1 MKRKVQTLRT
11 QALLI
16 GILPALLLAIA
27 LTIYLISSQLSRLT
41 ESFNELGHSI
51 ASEAAAT
58 SVYGIFTRDKTILES
73 SLRPIF
79 LQQDVQSIKVFDN
92 KNNLLI
98 HIQNNTHESA
108 SQLATFSAPSVY
120 HVENIQV
127 TDYPEQQPELS
138 QINSSNMGYVKV
150 FMSKVRLNN
159 NRKNI
164 FKNSLI
170 LLLAGLIITAIFSLA
185 LSAGII
191 RPITRLTQAVNRMKD
206 GDFSV
211 RVPESSSGEIRNL
224 EEGFNTMADEIFHSH
239 ENMQHQIDQATS
251 DLIQTMEAIEVQ
263 NVELD
268 LAKKRAQHASQAKTE
283 FLANMS
289 HEIRTPMN
297 GIIGFTNLLLKTNLT
312 PKQTDLLTTI
322 SKSALNLLDIINE
335 ILDYSKLE
343 YGKLEPETA
352 PFNVTECFEEPVSL
366 LSPSAHDKN
375 LELTLLIYSDV
386 PDTLIGDKTRIR
398 QILVNL
404 LNNAIKFTHHGEV
417 IVRVLIDEDFKGK
430 RVLKFSVSDTGI
442 GINKKV
448 QSTLFESFQQAD
460 SSTSRTYGGT
470 GLGLSICKKLAQSMG
485 GDIKLISTP
494 GTGSSFIVEIPLLL
508 PKTPAESIKCDWPRF
523 SGKHI
528 TLADNIKLSRLSTQ
542 HRLESLDMQI
552 EISSFPVNPSDN
564 TDLLVLGFGHDEI
577 KSGFAQTEINRLR
590 NISWKPCLILLSE
603 TEKYIIENYPNVS
616 GEWYLS
622 KPITTTSLVHTL
634 AEIFS
639 LNQDTQTKQ
648 LAIADENSLIINGL
662 QVLAVDDNEINLK
675 LISTLM
681 RDKGAIVTEAK
692 DGLEAV
698 ELATNYDFDIII
710 MDIHMPK
717 LKGTTAALQIRDIEK
732 QGKHTP
738 IIALTADAVPSTRQ
752 QIKESKMDGHLLKPI
767 NETQMWNTIHH
778 VLTHK
783 RPTFMSDDIEHNK
796 YIDTETNST
805 TLPLR
810 DMQKALSV
818 TGGDQ
823 KLADEMFSQLL
834 QELPGNLVI
843 LKEAYEQKNWATF
856 REICHKLH
864 GSTVSCGV
872 PALDYA
878 VEQTYDACK
887 MESPDL
893 LKENLNQVEQE
904 INRLLENSRTF
915 N

>member
-1 MKRKVQTLRT
+1 
-11 QALLI
+11 
-16 GILPALLLAIA
+16 
-27 LTIYLISSQLSRLT
+27 
-41 ESFNELGHSI
+41 
-51 ASEAAAT
+51 
-58 SVYGIFTRDKTILES
+58 
-73 SLRPIF
+73 
-79 LQQDVQSIKVFDN
+79 
-92 KNNLLI
+92 
-98 HIQNNTHESA
+98 
-108 SQLATFSAPSVY
+108 
-120 HVENIQV
+120 
-127 TDYPEQQPELS
+127 
-138 QINSSNMGYVKV
+138 MGYVKV
-150 FMSKVRLNN
+150 FMSKVRLNT

-164 FKNSLI
+164 IQNSLI
-170 LLLAGLIITAIFSLA
+170 LLLAGLLITTTFSLA

-191 RPITRLTQAVNRMKD
+191 HPITRLTQAVNRMKD

-211 RVPESSSGEIRNL
+211 RVPESSTGEIRNL

-268 LAKKRAQHASQAKTE
+268 LAKKRAQLASQAKTE

-297 GIIGFTNLLLKTNLT
+297 GVIGFTNLLLKTKLT
-312 PKQTDLLTTI
+312 PKQVDLLTTI
-322 SKSALNLLDIINE
+322 SKSATNLLDIINE

-375 LELTLLIYSDV
+375 LELILLIYSDV

-430 RVLKFSVSDTGI
+430 QVLKFSVSDTGI

-448 QSTLFESFQQAD
+448 QTTLFESFQQAD

-508 PKTPAESIKCDWPRF
+508 PKSPAKSSGHDWPQF
-523 SGKHI
+523 SGKQI
-528 TLADNIKLSRLSTQ
+528 TLADNIKLSQLSLQ
-542 HRLESLDMQI
+542 HRLESLDIQVK
-552 EISSFPVNPSDN
+552 ISPFPVKPAEN
-564 TDLLVLGFGHDEI
+564 TDLFVLGFSHDEI
-577 KSGFAQTEINRLR
+577 KNGFAQSEINRLR
-590 NISWKPCLILLSE
+590 TSSWKPCLILMSE
-603 TEKYIIENYPNVS
+603 AEKYIIENYPSMS

-622 KPITTTSLVHTL
+622 KPITTTSLEHIL

-639 LNQDTQTKQ
+639 LDQETQYQ
-648 LAIADENSLIINGL
+648 PHSMSDEHSQIINGL

-698 ELATNYDFDIII
+698 DLASNYDYDVII

-717 LKGTTAALQIRDIEK
+717 LKGTTAALQIRENEK
-732 QGKHTP
+732 QGEHTP

-752 QIKESKMDGHLLKPI
+752 QIKESRMDGHLLKPI
-767 NETQMWNTIHH
+767 NEAQMWSTINY
-778 VLTHK
+778 VLT
-783 RPTFMSDDIEHNK
+783 RQQPNFISDAYPYPDDNEVAPTPEKD
-796 YIDTETNST
+796 
-805 TLPLR
+805 LPIR
-810 DMQKALSV
+810 DLDKALSV
-818 TGGDQ
+818 TGGDK
-823 KLADEMFSQLL
+823 KLAGEMFSQLL
-834 QELPGNLVI
+834 HELPGNLAI
-843 LKEAYEQKNWATF
+843 LKQAHSNNDWSTF
-856 REICHKLH
+856 RDMCHKLH

-872 PALDYA
+872 PALDHA
-878 VEQTYDACK
+878 VQQTHNASNN
-887 MESPDL
+887 ESPDL
-893 LKENLNQVEQE
+893 IAEKL
-904 INRLLENSRTF
+904 ILLELEIDRLF
-915 N
+915 NFSESSN